1 MEETLKELQ
10 VPMEKSIEELEGKL
24 PPPPPSSVSSFWTM
38 LLVLRKKE
46 TIWVRNLFKE
56 RYYQVLHL
64 GTPADVN
71 SASFKKPFWNLGNL
85 TKSNIFN
92 FLCKTCNSPSASLA
106 TSSENQ
112 LYILCI
118 YSLEISPQ
126 NKKQIS
132 VNVAWG
138 VNRARQ

>member
-24 PPPPPSSVSSFWTM
+24 PPPPPSSVSSFRTM

-71 SASFKKPFWNLGNL
+71 SASFKKPF
-85 TKSNIFN
+85 
-92 FLCKTCNSPSASLA
+92 
-106 TSSENQ
+106 
-112 LYILCI
+112 
-118 YSLEISPQ
+118 
-126 NKKQIS
+126 
-132 VNVAWG
+132 
-138 VNRARQ
+138 